1 MANEDIKD
9 GVTGWRGKLGWV
21 SPAVPYSS
29 SLVDVHS
36 VIPEGIEILIA
47 TLGITAITDEQAQMA
62 LSRAYEAAGRL
73 ATAGAGF
80 VSVVGAPLVCT
91 KGYGFDR
98 EIIRNVE
105 RIAKIP
111 ATTDLTAAVDAL
123 HALKV
128 KRVAMASPLPDAM
141 NAKIRKFIED
151 SGFEVVSFN
160 SLNITYNRDIHALPQ
175 NAAYAAAK
183 KAYTEAGHAD
193 GIYIPCGA
201 WCPAWVV
208 RCLEADLGAPVVH
221 SRQATTWAGL
231 KALKIREPVTRWGRL
246 FRTLYE

>member
-1 MANEDIKD
+1 MSLEEIRD

-36 VIPEGIEILIA
+36 VIPDGIEILIA

-62 LSRAYEAAGRL
+62 LSRAYEAAARL

-80 VSVVGAPLVCT
+80 VSVDGAPLVCT
-91 KGYGFDR
+91 RGFGFDK
-98 EIIRNVE
+98 EIIKNVE
-105 RIAKIP
+105 QAAKIP

-123 HALKV
+123 RALKL
-128 KRVAMASPLPDAM
+128 RRIAMASPLPDAM
-141 NAKIRKFIED
+141 NAKIRKFMED
-151 SGFEVVSFN
+151 SGFEVASLN
-160 SLNITYNRDIHALPQ
+160 SLNITFNRDIHALPQ
-175 NAAYAAAK
+175 NAAYGAAR
-183 KAYTEAGHAD
+183 KAYMEAAGAE

-208 RCLEADLGAPVVH
+208 RALEADLGVPVVH

-246 FRTLYE
+246 FQTLYA